1 VLKAAETGTA
11 SGDYSLV
18 TVLADGKGGRRQVT
32 LGIQFDE
39 ASGDLGRVLD
49 LYAKNGGRHAQELS
63 RYRQLIDT
71 GDNTSTVLAKNNTFK
86 ALLKRAGSDP
96 VMQAVQDNIF
106 ASETWDPAQRWFTE
120 NGFTLPLS
128 MLVIADS
135 FLQSGLMLQFLR
147 NRFREV
153 PPAQGGREKVFITDY
168 TYVRN
173 NWLSDHPNRA
183 IHNSAYRTR
192 CYLAQINSENWNLDS
207 LPIVMNGVK
216 VV

>member
-1 VLKAAETGTA
+1 M
-11 SGDYSLV
+11 
-18 TVLADGKGGRRQVT
+18 TVLADGKNGRRQVT

-49 LYAKNGGRHAQELS
+49 LYTKRDGRYAQELS
-63 RYRQLIDT
+63 RYQSLVDT
-71 GDNTSTVLAKNNTFK
+71 GDNTSTVLARDNTFK
-86 ALLKRAGSDP
+86 ALLREAGSDP
-96 VMQAVQDNIF
+96 VMQSVQDNVF
-106 ASETWDPAQRWFTE
+106 AAETWDPAQRWFTD

-128 MLVIADS
+128 MLVISDS
-135 FLQSGLMLQFLR
+135 FLQSGSMLQFLR

-173 NWLSDHPNRA
+173 NWLFGHPNRA

-192 CYLAQINSENWNLDS
+192 CYLAQINSDNWNLDS

-216 VV
+216 VA

>member
-1 VLKAAETGTA
+1 M
-11 SGDYSLV
+11 
-18 TVLADGKGGRRQVT
+18 TVLADGKNGRRQVT

-49 LYAKNGGRHAQELS
+49 LYLENGGQYAQMLS
-63 RYRQLIDT
+63 DYRSKVNT
-71 GDNTSTVLAKNNTFK
+71 GDNVSTVLAKNESFK
-86 ALLKRAGSDP
+86 VLLKRAGSDP
-96 VMQAVQDNIF
+96 VMQAAQDTIF
-106 ASETWDPAQRWFTE
+106 AAETWDPALRWFYA

-135 FLQSGLMLQFLR
+135 FLQSGSMLQFLR

-153 PPAQGGREKVFITDY
+153 PPAKGGQEKVFIADY

-173 NWLSDHPNRA
+173 NWLSGHPNRA

-192 CYLAQINSENWNLDS
+192 CYLSQINSENWNLDS
-207 LPIVMNGVK
+207 LPIVMNGVR
-216 VV
+216 VA

>member
-1 VLKAAETGTA
+1 M
-11 SGDYSLV
+11 

-49 LYAKNGGRHAQELS
+49 LYAENGGRYAQELG
-63 RYRQLIDT
+63 RYRNLVDT
-71 GDNTSTVLAKNNTFK
+71 GDSKSTVLARDDAFK
-86 ALLKRAGSDP
+86 SLLRAAGNDP
-96 VMQAVQDNIF
+96 VMQKAQDFIF
-106 ASETWDPAQRWFTE
+106 ASETWDPAQRWFDA

-128 MLVIADS
+128 MLVISDS
-135 FLQSGLMLQFLR
+135 FLQSGSMLQFLR
-147 NRFREV
+147 NRFKEV

-173 NWLSDHPNRA
+173 NWLFGHPNRA

-216 VV
+216 VA